1 MNATAGFSLDP
12 RLAADTHPVAD
23 LGLSRLLLMDDAR
36 YGWLILVP
44 RRAGLRELTDLPRA
58 DQHRLLDEIGI
69 ARSALAALG
78 PYDKLNLGAL
88 GNIVEQLHVHVIA
101 RRRDDAA
108 WPGPVWGHGARLA
121 HAPDALADRLQR
133 LRGALPP

>member
-1 MNATAGFSLDP
+1 MNAADGFSLDA
-12 RLAADTHPVAD
+12 RLAADTHAVAE
-23 LGLSRLLLMDDAR
+23 LPLSRLLLMDDAR

-44 RRAGLRELTDLPRA
+44 RRAGLRELSDLPRA
-58 DQHRLLDEIGI
+58 DQHRLLEEIEL
-69 ARSALAALG
+69 ARSALGALG
-78 PYDKLNLGAL
+78 AYDKLNLGAL

-108 WPGPVWGHGARLA
+108 WPGPVWGHGTRVA
-121 HAPDALADRLQR
+121 HAPDALADRLRR

>member
-44 RRAGLRELTDLPRA
+44 RRAGLRELADLPRA

>member
-1 MNATAGFSLDP
+1 MNAVAEFSLDA
-12 RLAADTHPVAD
+12 RLAADTHAVAE
-23 LGLSRLLLMDDAR
+23 LALSRLLLMDDAR

-44 RRAGLRELTDLPRA
+44 RRAGLRELADLPRA
-58 DQHRLLDEIGI
+58 DQHRLLDEIEI
-69 ARSALAALG
+69 ARHALG
-78 PYDKLNLGAL
+78 ALGRYDKLNLGAL

-108 WPGPVWGHGARLA
+108 WPGPVWGQGARLA
-121 HAPDALADRLQR
+121 HAPDALADRLRR

>member
-44 RRAGLRELTDLPRA
+44 RRAGLRELADLPRA

-69 ARSALAALG
+69 ARSALDALG

>member
-1 MNATAGFSLDP
+1 VNAADFSLDP
-12 RLAADTHPVAD
+12 RLAADTHAVAD
-23 LGLSRLLLMDDAR
+23 LPLSRLLLMDDAR

-44 RRAGLRELTDLPRA
+44 RRAGLRELSDLPRA
-58 DQHRLLDEIGI
+58 EQHRLLEEIQI
-69 ARSALAALG
+69 ARMALGALG

-108 WPGPVWGHGARLA
+108 WPGPVWGHGARVALDPESLA
-121 HAPDALADRLQR
+121 ERLRR

>member
-1 MNATAGFSLDP
+1 MNAAADFALDP
-12 RLAADTHPVAD
+12 RLAADTHPVAE
-23 LGLSRLLLMDDAR
+23 LALSRLLLMDDAR

-44 RRAGLRELTDLPRA
+44 RRAGLRELADLPRA
-58 DQHRLLDEIGI
+58 DQHRLLEEIEI
-69 ARSALAALG
+69 ARGALAALG

-108 WPGPVWGHGARLA
+108 WPGPVWGHGARVA
-121 HAPDALADRLQR
+121 HDAAALAERLRR